1 MDKFRSKVN
10 IITIIVNAL
19 LYLTL
24 FVIVLIKNKELLLI
38 VSILILICIGLLVYK
53 FLQYKYFFDD
63 KGLIIK
69 DKKENVLILYKDIK
83 FIEKNTSE
91 MGLLYGYGLKRI
103 LVATG
108 TGSSQKYLISPE
120 KEDEFILE
128 LENRV
133 EKAKKAQNKNR

>member
-108 TGSSQKYLISPE
+108 TGSLQKYLISPE

>member
-91 MGLLYGYGLKRI
+91 TGLLYGYGLKRI